1 MVTRLKHLTFAGPA
15 GTIEAALHERD
26 GRPHELTAVVC
37 HPHPMYGGT
46 LHNKVVHRVASTLH
60 EMGAEV
66 LRFNFRG
73 VGRSDGEHDE
83 GTGEL
88 EDARAAVQWMRAR
101 YRGARLWLAGFSFG
115 SWVAARLAAS
125 DPAVERLIMVAPPVT
140 RSGFEVLRHCAVPK
154 LVVQGRADTL
164 CPPADLEREFPRWAE
179 PKTLVWVPEATH
191 FFDRQLAS
199 LGAAIQEALA
209 DAVKGVAR

>member
-15 GTIEAALHERD
+15 GTIEAVLHERD
-26 GRPHELTAVVC
+26 RPHDLTAVVC
-37 HPHPMYGGT
+37 HPHPAYGGT
-46 LHNKVVHRVASTLH
+46 LHNKVVHRMASTLH

-73 VGRSDGEHDE
+73 VGGSEGTYDE
-83 GTGEL
+83 GSGEL

-101 YRGARLWLAGFSFG
+101 YPGARLWLAGFSFG
-115 SWVAARLAAS
+115 SGIAARLAAS
-125 DPAVERLIMVAPPVT
+125 DPTVERLILVAPPVK
-140 RSGFEVLRHCAVPK
+140 RSSFEVLRHCAVPK
-154 LVVQGRADTL
+154 VVFQGQADTI
-164 CPPADLEREFPRWAE
+164 CSPTDLEQEFARWAE

-199 LGAAIQEALA
+199 LGVAIQESLA
-209 DAVKGVAR
+209 VAATGAR